1 MNSNS
6 VNSITY
12 KCQKCK
18 KELKDTVHRCSKCE
32 IPYHPGCYRFH
43 KIKNTKGEFINC
55 TTGFETIDLKNKEME
70 VVNGVHLDETQV
82 ESIDTCEQTMGSD
95 NSNGMNYKRKRKAI
109 DECNDDNEEAN
120 DEERLHQLI
129 QDTIKEEVRPL
140 IKKIDALL
148 NEIVESKCEIV
159 NLKKIINRLTNE
171 NSILQIKNNN
181 NQVESSKV
189 KVTYANVVENKNT
202 EAVIVVKPVGVEVDL
217 HGNVN
222 VNKKN
227 INLNNVKNNIN
238 VKELG
243 VGITSIKEKNNGTVI
258 VRCKNVN
265 DRDKLQKDVIDKIGE
280 KFNVQ
285 IPKTKKKFVKVVWI
299 DKDEATLTDDE
310 IINNIIQQNKI
321 SECSDNVKMKIVKR
335 IINDKKNDFSV
346 IIKVNPELQKMLLF
360 LEKICLGWKQCKVV
374 EHINILRCF
383 KCCGYNHYAND
394 CKREIHCGKCGGAHD
409 SNSCQSKFLKCI
421 NCANKKKNSKDVNN
435 IILNDNHNAFDKT
448 CPIYIKL
455 AEIHKKRADEN
466 M

>member
-1 MNSNS
+1 
-6 VNSITY
+6 
-12 KCQKCK
+12 
-18 KELKDTVHRCSKCE
+18 
-32 IPYHPGCYRFH
+32 
-43 KIKNTKGEFINC
+43 
-55 TTGFETIDLKNKEME
+55 
-70 VVNGVHLDETQV
+70 
-82 ESIDTCEQTMGSD
+82 MGSD

-171 NSILQIKNNN
+171 NSILQTKNNN

-227 INLNNVKNNIN
+227 INLNNIKNNIN

-265 DRDKLQKDVIDKIGE
+265 DRDKL
-280 KFNVQ
+280 
-285 IPKTKKKFVKVVWI
+285 
-299 DKDEATLTDDE
+299 
-310 IINNIIQQNKI
+310 
-321 SECSDNVKMKIVKR
+321 
-335 IINDKKNDFSV
+335 
-346 IIKVNPELQKMLLF
+346 
-360 LEKICLGWKQCKVV
+360 
-374 EHINILRCF
+374 
-383 KCCGYNHYAND
+383 
-394 CKREIHCGKCGGAHD
+394 
-409 SNSCQSKFLKCI
+409 
-421 NCANKKKNSKDVNN
+421 
-435 IILNDNHNAFDKT
+435 
-448 CPIYIKL
+448 
-455 AEIHKKRADEN
+455 
-466 M
+466 